1 MVILEDE
8 SINIVVGPY
17 IGKLEQEIFTFR
29 PYTAW
34 LYRSLRSHCDN
45 FYVSTH
51 AQHQFLYDW
60 DDINFVPVDDSFSVD
75 ADHFGV
81 MNNKVNNKDYLSLIK
96 QLKNSIDGE
105 TVHCGIRYTKY
116 DNFIVPVSKKIFHAV
131 ELSSDEPNEILLI
144 SRYGDM
150 NILKRLSKAL
160 PSIREI
166 NGDYSSIQILRKI
179 LAAKLVICP
188 CGVWTCFCNLHGIP
202 VFSWASEGLGMYKS
216 NGVYGFNNPKSYI
229 IHHDSN
235 DVEKLLSGIEYMRER
250 YETI

>member
-1 MVILEDE
+1 MQ
-8 SINIVVGPY
+8 IVVGPF
-17 IGKLEQEIFTFR
+17 IGSIEQELFTFR
-29 PYTAW
+29 PHALW
-34 LYRSLRSHCDN
+34 IYRSLKSYCDE
-45 FYVSTH
+45 FYISTH
-51 AQHQFLYDW
+51 DQHRFLYDW
-60 DDINFVPVDDSFSVD
+60 PGINFIPVDKNFSIDS
-75 ADHFGV
+75 DHHGV
-81 MNNKVNNKDYLSLIK
+81 MNDKVNNKDYIGLTK
-96 QLKNSIDGE
+96 QLKNSIGNDVINYY
-105 TVHCGIRYTKY
+105 TRYTKY
-116 DNFIVPVSKKIFHAV
+116 DNFIVPVSKKIFSTV
-131 ELSSDEPNEILLI
+131 ELESDEPNEILLI